1 MFEWIGPHL
10 ERSGSRVAIL
20 GLGTGTLATYAR
32 PRERWTFYEINP
44 SIARIARNPRF
55 FTYLRDCRAESFEI
69 VLGDARLRVRE
80 SPEHAFGLIVL
91 DVFGSDSLPVHLI
104 SREAIGLYRS
114 RLASGGA
121 LAFNLTN
128 RYLDLE
134 PVLGRHAVDAGLACR
149 IAFDLDVGPEEK
161 RSGKEPSI
169 WAVMAEAEKD
179 LGDLALDRRWRSPR
193 FARVRPYGPT
203 IFLTLRGTSGGCRRE
218 RNLERLK

>member
-1 MFEWIGPHL
+1 M
-10 ERSGSRVAIL
+10 
-20 GLGTGTLATYAR
+20 
-32 PRERWTFYEINP
+32 
-44 SIARIARNPRF
+44 
-55 FTYLRDCRAESFEI
+55 
-69 VLGDARLRVRE
+69 
-80 SPEHAFGLIVL
+80 L

-114 RLASGGA
+114 RLASGGV

-193 FARVRPYGPT
+193 LRTGSAVWTDDFSDLARYIRWLPSRTKSRTAEITGSNPAVPDEGR
-203 IFLTLRGTSGGCRRE
+203 
-218 RNLERLK
+218 